1 MIWLRSMQWCFIA
14 KKIHG
19 ENGEKKEKWPD
30 DQSQI
35 LHNIFSPFFSFLLLF
50 SPFEISNSRISLLRG
65 SVFNN
70 HAKSCYICT
79 KLLVK
84 ILPAWYVHLLFYFR
98 VCCLPSLLQCSLF
111 VYVAVLFGPTRLPV
125 PVGTFRSSLVLYV

>member
-1 MIWLRSMQWCFIA
+1 MI
-14 KKIHG
+14 KKHAMMLHC
-19 ENGEKKEKWPD
+19 EKNTWRKWRKKEKWPD

-84 ILPAWYVHLLFYFR
+84 ILPA
-98 VCCLPSLLQCSLF
+98 
-111 VYVAVLFGPTRLPV
+111 
-125 PVGTFRSSLVLYV
+125 